1 MAKRIN
7 SISLTSK
14 TVATLEISQ
23 AIQSSQVSKIVREH
37 GETIMVALIVKL
49 INETIKLIPS
59 TLTPSEMKAV
69 AELLTRKYWMLKI
82 NEFVIMFRDG
92 MTQSYGKE
100 GKVFGQLSAK
110 DIFNWADLYNER
122 RAREIQHMQDSRKF
136 ESERETIRDW
146 NPKVLEAMRKAIPE
160 KKPKKAIEGRSFA
173 EIMADPITLAAI
185 KGELPGIKLLNDGNS
200 NRNKK

>member
-1 MAKRIN
+1 
-7 SISLTSK
+7 
-14 TVATLEISQ
+14 
-23 AIQSSQVSKIVREH
+23 
-37 GETIMVALIVKL
+37 MVALIVKL

-110 DIFNWADLYNER
+110 DIFNWADLYWQR
-122 RAREIQHMQDSRKF
+122 REGMIDIIRENSHQKEKF
-136 ESERETIRDW
+136 VKPLDGW
-146 NPKVLEAMRKAIPE
+146 HPKILEAMQKAVP
-160 KKPKKAIEGRSFA
+160 KTVKPKPKMG
-173 EIMADPITLAAI
+173 TLAEFH
-185 KGELPGIKLLNDGNS
+185 KVMENPQVQELLT
-200 NRNKK
+200 KKK